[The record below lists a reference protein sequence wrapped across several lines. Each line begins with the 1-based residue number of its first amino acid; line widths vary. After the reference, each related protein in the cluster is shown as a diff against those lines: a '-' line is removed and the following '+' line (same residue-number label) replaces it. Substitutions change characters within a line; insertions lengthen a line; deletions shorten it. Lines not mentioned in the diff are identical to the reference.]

1 MVIITMKSFPI
12 IFSTLC
18 LLVLSCEAIA
28 QLPSQQKPERQVVEG
43 VVVDQA
49 GDRIAA
55 ATVTLSSGTFR
66 TTSHTDKEGRF
77 HLESIAQESFIL
89 EITAEGF
96 ATIKQRVVPST
107 DASTELRF
115 VLKPAYVSGQVTVT
129 ATRTDTRLDETAA
142 SVVVLGQ
149 KELETTAALTLDDSL
164 RQVPGFSLFRRSG
177 SRTANPTTQG
187 VSLRGLGASGASRAV
202 VLADGIPLNDPFG
215 GWVYWDRVPRVSVAE
230 VEVLRGLASQL
241 YGSAALG
248 GVVNIVT
255 KTRRANSFLLET
267 SYANESTP
275 SASVFLSR
283 MKGDWAASLAAEVL
297 STDGYVLV
305 SPSERGPVDS
315 PAGSRHSVISMTAD
329 RKFGE
334 SRKIFG
340 AISFFGESRKNGTP
354 LQTNRTHVRQFSFG
368 GELVSKQAGA
378 FSARTYGDT
387 QVYDQNFSAISADR
401 RSETLTRI
409 QRVPAQ
415 VVAFSS
421 QWSSPQWHRQ
431 TLIAGFESHTVRGAS
446 DEIAFVNGKATSLV
460 GAGGREQ
467 TFGGYFEDLVTMGS
481 RFFLNVGA
489 RIDHWRNYR
498 ALSSSQPITG
508 TTLGTFIQFPD
519 RAETALSPQLSGVY
533 KVNSHLSLLF
543 SGGRAFRAPTLN
555 ELYRSF
561 RVGNVLTLAN
571 ENLQAERLT
580 GGEAGV
586 RLTGLHDKLVIRGT
600 SFWNEVTRPVANV
613 TLRTTPALI
622 TRQRQNLGRTRSQ
635 GFEVEADARLNSF
648 WKLTAGY
655 LFADATVVRFPA
667 NTALEGLSIP
677 QVPRQQFTFQAQY
690 ANPSI
695 VTVGVQGRAS
705 SAQFDDDQNLF
716 RLGNYFVLDATA
728 SRRVSSRVD
737 LFVAVE
743 NLLNDRYEIGKTP
756 VTTIGPPI
764 LVRVGFRLHL
774 VTGER

>member
-1 MVIITMKSFPI
+1 MTRKSFQI
-12 IFSTLC
+12 IFSTAC

-28 QLPSQQKPERQVVEG
+28 QLPSHQKSDRQVVEG

-49 GDRIAA
+49 GDPVAA
-55 ATVTLSSGTFR
+55 ATVTLSSDVFT
-66 TTSHTDKEGRF
+66 TTSHTDNEGHF
-77 HLESIAQESFIL
+77 HVETIAQESLIL

-96 ATIKQRVVPST
+96 ATIKQRVSPTT
-107 DASTELRF
+107 DVSNQLRF
-115 VLKPAYVSGQVTVT
+115 VLKPVTLTGQVTVT
-129 ATRTDTRLDETAA
+129 ATRTDTRLEETAA
-142 SVVVLGQ
+142 SIVVLGQ

-164 RQVPGFSLFRRSG
+164 RQVPGFSLFRRGG

-230 VEVLRGLASQL
+230 VEVLRGSASQL

-255 KTRRANSFLLET
+255 KIQRANSFLLET
-267 SYANESTP
+267 SYGNESTP
-275 SASVFLSR
+275 SASVFVSG
-283 MKGDWAASLAAEVL
+283 KTGDWGASLAAEIFN
-297 STDGYVLV
+297 TDGFVLV

-315 PAGSRHSVISMTAD
+315 PAGSRHLVVSIRAE
-329 RKFGE
+329 RRFRE
-334 SRKIFG
+334 SKHVFG
-340 AISFFGESRKNGTP
+340 AISFFGESRRNGTP
-354 LQTNRTHVRQFSFG
+354 LQTNRTHIRQFSFG
-368 GELVSKQAGA
+368 GELVSTQAGA
-378 FSARTYGDT
+378 FSARTYGGT

-401 RSETLTRI
+401 SSETLTRI

-415 VVAFSS
+415 VAGFSS
-421 QWSSPQWHRQ
+421 QWSSPPWRGQ
-431 TLIAGFESHTVRGAS
+431 TLVAGFEFHTVRGAS
-446 DEIAFVNGKATSLV
+446 DEIVFVNGRANSLV

-467 TFGGYFEDLVTMGS
+467 TFGGYFEDLVTLGS
-481 RFFLNVGA
+481 RFFLNAGA

-498 ALSSSQPITG
+498 ALSATAPITAITTG
-508 TTLGTFIQFPD
+508 TVIHFPN
-519 RAETALSPQLSGVY
+519 RAETAFSPQLSCVY
-533 KVNSHLSLLF
+533 KVDSHLSLLF

-571 ENLQAERLT
+571 ENLRAERLT

-586 RLTGLHDKLVIRGT
+586 RVTASNDNLVIRGT
-600 SFWNEVTRPVANV
+600 LFLNEVTRPVANV
-613 TLRTTPALI
+613 TLQTTPALI
-622 TRQRQNLGRTRSQ
+622 TRQRQNLGRTRSR
-635 GFEVEADARLNSF
+635 GFELEADARLNSF

-667 NTALEGLSIP
+667 ITALEGLSIP

-690 ANPSI
+690 ANPRI
-695 VTVGVQGRAS
+695 VTIGIQGRAS
-705 SAQFDDDQNLF
+705 SSQFDDDQNLF
-716 RLGNYFVLDATA
+716 RLGSYFVLDATV

-737 LFVAVE
+737 LFVAGE
-743 NLLNDRYEIGKTP
+743 NLFNERYEIGKTP

-774 VTGER
+774 GNR